1 VIIVEVDVVA
11 VAFQSQSP
19 FPTVSIPT
27 MHFVDHLT
35 GNSPVDSDHCSASDM
50 QFYDIILYGNWLVLP
65 PPMQQSRYDPSHH
78 YMATLVD
85 AQGDQLN
92 DIEQQVG
99 KASSFIH
106 RGTQQLQVAKNHQR
120 GTRKWCC
127 IAVVLVIILLLIV
140 AIPLLKSAGVL

>member
-35 GNSPVDSDHCSASDM
+35 GNSPVDSDHCS
-50 QFYDIILYGNWLVLP
+50 
-65 PPMQQSRYDPSHH
+65 
-78 YMATLVD
+78 